1 MNVLP
6 VSTYYQG
13 NTVTITQILLTSVYD
28 NLKDECKFYFSL
40 LTSAPSNLKV
50 QDGNL
55 LMTGATYT
63 AWGAAQDINLA
74 AYQWACQ
81 QLNLT
86 LI

>member
-1 MNVLP
+1 MNIQP
-6 VSTYYQG
+6 VNTYYQG
-13 NTVTITQILLTSVYD
+13 ATVTMTQITLLSVYD
-28 NLKDECKFYFSL
+28 NLLSECKFYYQL
-40 LTSAPSNLKV
+40 QDAQGKKI

-55 LMTGATYT
+55 NMYGATYT

>member
-1 MNVLP
+1 MNIQP
-6 VSTYYQG
+6 VTTYYQG
-13 NTVTITQILLTSVYD
+13 ANVTMTQINLLSVYD
-28 NLKDECKFYFSL
+28 NLQSECKFYYQLQDAQSK
-40 LTSAPSNLKV
+40 KV

>member
-1 MNVLP
+1 MNIQP
-6 VSTYYQG
+6 VNTYYQG
-13 NTVTITQILLTSVYD
+13 ATVTMTQITLLSVYD
-28 NLKDECKFYFSL
+28 NLQSECKFYYQLQDSQ
-40 LTSAPSNLKV
+40 SKKI